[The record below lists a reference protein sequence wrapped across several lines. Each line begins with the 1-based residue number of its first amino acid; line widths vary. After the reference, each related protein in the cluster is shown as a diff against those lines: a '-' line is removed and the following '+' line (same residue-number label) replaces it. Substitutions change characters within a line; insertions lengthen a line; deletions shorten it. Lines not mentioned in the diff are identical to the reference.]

1 MTPCFITAS
10 QCYDRS
16 RSSRLEIYWV
26 QEGRIVQNVN
36 CWSTHWHVL
45 VGDEKWLSANFQR
58 RSCWKISIIILAG
71 ASSIRYHRVTA
82 TLPSNWSLCC
92 QEEQPHCVWFTN
104 MSRSPIRK
112 NPPLQSSLAIA
123 HCRSA
128 LLWCTLPFNSLV
140 IKKWSMRWTFPKS
153 NYREVLICPVLL
165 FFVIWFARRTVK
177 YHRLK
182 YWLWRQHKPFLA
194 CFPWRPR
201 FNASFINYVAS
212 H

>member
-1 MTPCFITAS
+1 MIDQDHQDYKYIECKK
-10 QCYDRS
+10 
-16 RSSRLEIYWV
+16 
-26 QEGRIVQNVN
+26 EGLYKMYIVDQY
-36 CWSTHWHVL
+36 HWHVL
-45 VGDEKWLSANFQR
+45 VCDEKWLSANFQR
-58 RSCWKISIIILAG
+58 HSCWKISITILVG
-71 ASSIRYHRVTA
+71 ASSIKYQRVTA

-92 QEEQPHCVWFTN
+92 QGRAAPLCVVYQYEQKSN
-104 MSRSPIRK
+104 QK
-112 NPPLQSSLAIA
+112 NPLLQSFLAIA

-128 LLWCTLPFNSLV
+128 LLWWTLPFNSLV

-182 YWLWRQHKPFLA
+182 YWLWRQHKPFPV